1 MSVGN
6 IQNPSGPSL
15 DPQITRLD
23 QPDTMPR
30 NETLRETSAV
40 SSGRASPTL
49 RNERLHKRRPWW
61 LPRFGAGIINDV
73 RSRLPWY
80 KSDWTDAWN
89 YRVVPATALIF
100 FAK

>member
-1 MSVGN
+1 MMRY
-6 IQNPSGPSL
+6 
-15 DPQITRLD
+15 DET
-23 QPDTMPR
+23 PR
-30 NETLRETSAV
+30 EISAV
-40 SSGRASPTL
+40 SSPCKSPTL
-49 RNERLHKRRPWW
+49 RNQRSRKGRLSL
-61 LPRFGAGIINDV
+61 LPRLGAGIFNDV

>member
-1 MSVGN
+1 MTN
-6 IQNPSGPSL
+6 DDPQNPWAHTTPIHKL
-15 DPQITRLD
+15 PQWISTKPQD
-23 QPDTMPR
+23 EMPQ
-30 NETLRETSAV
+30 ETSAV
-40 SSGRASPTL
+40 SSGRTSQTL
-49 RNERLHKRRPWW
+49 RDERSRKHRPWW
-61 LPRFGAGIINDV
+61 LPRLGAGIFNDV